1 MSKKTKKREKK
12 RIRRIKAKDTH
23 DKVKKEMVILHHN
36 IKSLRKIRIGYV
48 SDAMCNCP
56 EADFLPVFFA
66 AADRYNFTAIG
77 ISLVP
82 VDEVTAIFKNGAD
95 EWLDVSNMD
104 ETAAVEA
111 VKALQLDF
119 LVDVSVEPSPIL
131 TAIKE
136 AGVAAVTD
144 TITTWCY
151 TPFDKNRLY
160 SVTAPSLYN
169 GYPTVGIMGS
179 FFASED
185 LWPDLLAFLQE
196 NPDCRLLF
204 HGVDAT
210 LCQDDSVAE
219 NLRNMDLGDRIL
231 VSTQEEYPYDEV
243 DVLLGMSGMRSYTL
257 CRAYNHSLPVL
268 IYTPYMS
275 VEPFMTEIVKAVGEQ
290 DFCMASSAELT
301 VKLKALLE
309 DKEKLTWEHRTL
321 RYRFQ
326 SSSIFDLDAY
336 IMGLERSYLTRFYA
350 GYGEYSTGDL
360 IKAATHARENK
371 NWEQAIA
378 FLTIASVD
386 AKTFPKK
393 EILNLAW
400 CYYFAKDPIRAL
412 YWARQAEKQSNE
424 KVITALYLQAE
435 ILSKA
440 DRYGEAQEAVE
451 KAFAREQKG
460 EKMLPEI
467 KAALMPMRAGLAYR
481 VGRADTSDLY
491 WEAYKNAQDLPNRC
505 LCYSAWLMS
514 HNPKET
520 SRQELYEKHLGY
532 EKIFKDIKRYS
543 HNISTHRHRKIRL
556 GYISPDFRAHVMS
569 HFMWPFLASYNHDEF
584 EVYVYSI
591 GSTDKYTETFMTL
604 VDKWQNMQGIEY
616 GDIAAKI
623 YADKVDILFD
633 LAGHT
638 SNSGLPVLAYKPAP
652 VQISGLGYMA
662 TTGLSA
668 VDYFLTDQYV
678 DPPGLNE
685 DYFSEKLLPL
695 TTQFCYTGADNLP
708 ASTYAPCRDKGY
720 VVFGV
725 FNHLSKYTREMVLA
739 WKEILQRVP
748 QGKLLLKC
756 NPLTDIKTTAEL
768 YEKWA
773 EMGLPMD
780 RIIFEPSS
788 ADYMQRYLD
797 VDIALDTYPYPGGGT
812 TCDAL
817 YMGVPVISRYG
828 ERHSSRFSYSILCN
842 LGLTELTAATT
853 AEYIDKAVALA
864 NDPDLLDTFHEKL
877 RPLMKAST
885 LMNVQGYIAEVEKAY
900 KDIWQDYVTSVGE
913 EHG

>member
-12 RIRRIKAKDTH
+12 CIRSIKAKEAH
-23 DKVKKEMVILHHN
+23 EKAKKEIVNLPNNM
-36 IKSLRKIRIGYV
+36 KSLRKIRIGYV
-48 SDAMCNCP
+48 SDAMCSCP

-66 AADRYNFTAIG
+66 AADKYNFTTIG
-77 ISLVP
+77 ISLAP
-82 VDEVTAIFKNGAD
+82 ADEVTAIFKDGAD
-95 EWLDVSNMD
+95 EWLDISDLD
-104 ETAAVEA
+104 ESAAIAAVRE
-111 VKALQLDF
+111 LHLDF
-119 LVDVSVEPSPIL
+119 LVDVSVELSPIL
-131 TAIKE
+131 MAIKE

-144 TITTWCY
+144 TVATWCY

-169 GYPTVGIMGS
+169 GYPTVGIIGS
-179 FFASED
+179 FFASEE
-185 LWPDLLAFLQE
+185 LWSDLLAFLQE
-196 NPDCRLLF
+196 NPACRLLL
-204 HGVDAT
+204 HGEDAK
-210 LCQDDSVAE
+210 LCQDEAVAD
-219 NLRNMDLGDRIL
+219 NLRELNLGDRIL
-231 VSTQEEYPYDEV
+231 VSMQEQYPYDEV
-243 DVLLGMSGMRSYTL
+243 DVLLGMSGVRSYSI

-268 IYTPYMS
+268 FYTPYMRI
-275 VEPFMTEIVKAVGEQ
+275 EPFNSEIVKAVDTEE
-290 DFCMASSAELT
+290 FCAASPAELM
-301 VKLKALLE
+301 VKLKKLLE
-309 DKEKLTWEHRTL
+309 DEEKLTREHRML

-326 SSSIFDLDAY
+326 SSTIFDLDAY
-336 IMGLERSYLTRFYA
+336 IMEMERSYLTRFYA
-350 GYGEYSTGDL
+350 GNEEYKTGAL
-360 IKAATHARENK
+360 IKAATQARENK
-371 NWEQAIA
+371 DWKQAIA

-412 YWARQAEKQSNE
+412 YWARQAEKQGSE
-424 KVITALYLQAE
+424 RVITALYLQAE

-440 DRYGEAQEAVE
+440 DRYGEAQEAIE
-451 KAFAREQKG
+451 KVFAREQQG
-460 EKMLPEI
+460 ERMLPEI
-467 KAALMPMRAGLAYR
+467 KASLMPLRAGLAYR
-481 VGRADTSDLY
+481 VGRAETSDLY
-491 WEAYKNAQDLPNRC
+491 WEAYKYDRDLPNRC

-520 SRQELYEKHLGY
+520 DRQELYEKHLGY
-532 EKIFKDIKRYS
+532 EKIFKDVKQYS
-543 HNISTHRHRKIRL
+543 HVPSVRGHRKLRI

-569 HFMWPFLASYNHDEF
+569 HFMWPFLASYNHEEF

-604 VDKWQNMQGIEY
+604 VDKWQDMQGIEY
-616 GDIAAKI
+616 GEIAAKI
-623 YADKVDILFD
+623 YADEVDILFD

-668 VDYFLTDQYV
+668 VDYFLTDKYV

-685 DYFSEKLLPL
+685 AYFVEKLLRL

-708 ASTYAPCRDKGY
+708 ASAYAPCRDKGY

-725 FNHLSKYTREMVLA
+725 FNHLSKYTQEMVLA
-739 WKEILQRVP
+739 WKEILRRVP

-756 NPLTDIKTTAEL
+756 NPLTDIRTTAEL
-768 YEKWA
+768 YGRWEK
-773 EMGLPMD
+773 MGMPMD

-788 ADYMQRYLD
+788 ADYMKRYLD

-864 NDPDLLDTFHEKL
+864 NDSDLLDIFHERL

-885 LMNVQGYIAEVEKAY
+885 LMDVQGYIAEVEKIY
-900 KDIWQDYVTSVGE
+900 KDIWQDYKASVGE
-913 EHG
+913 KDG